1 MTIELLPEIEI
12 ALATQANQCGLT
24 PEQLANELLLDKL
37 REMNGDGQAPVNG
50 VDSGDDGPKDEL
62 AEGTLAD
69 LLAGRIGTVNG
80 SDEAL
85 SLNCGERFA
94 DYVVQKH
101 REGKL

>member
-37 REMNGDGQAPVNG
+37 REVNGDGRAPTN
-50 VDSGDDGPKDEL
+50 GDDGGNEEL
-62 AEGTLAD
+62 AEETLAD
-69 LLAGRIGTVNG
+69 FLEGYIGIVDG
-80 SDEAL
+80 SSEPL
-85 SLNCGERFA
+85 SQNCGERFTE
-94 DYVVQKH
+94 YVVQKH